1 MEYTDIHS
9 HVLPGVDDGAA
20 DITETLAMLKEAYG
34 QGIRTIFATPHY
46 IPGRKKKS
54 AEELR
59 RIHAEVCE
67 AAKENMPD
75 LKIFLGNEIYC
86 KEGVLNS
93 ILEGRALTLADTK
106 YVLLEFS
113 TSISYKELFGYI
125 KAISGKHYRPIIAHA
140 ERYGC
145 LYRKEELIR
154 ELIDA
159 GAYIQ
164 MNTESLPGGSFNRQA
179 AYCRS
184 LLEKGY
190 VHFLGTDC
198 HDMQMRKPQMQT
210 DLSKIKYARYEEQIK
225 KIMLHNVDCLY
236 RRDHRVK

>member
-1 MEYTDIHS
+1 MNYTDIHS
-9 HVLPGVDDGAA
+9 HILPGVDDGAA
-20 DITETLAMLKEAYG
+20 DIEETMSMLKMAYE
-34 QGIRTIFATPHY
+34 QGVRTIIATPHY
-46 IPGRKKKS
+46 IPGKKKKS
-54 AEELR
+54 ADELR
-59 RIHAEVCE
+59 QIHAQVCE
-67 AAKENMPD
+67 TAKESMPD
-75 LKIFLGNEIYC
+75 LKILLGNEIYC
-86 KEGVLNS
+86 REGVLRS
-93 ILEGRALTLADTK
+93 ITEGRTLTLADTD

-113 TSISYKELFGYI
+113 TKISYKDLFGYV
-125 KAISGKHYRPIIAHA
+125 KAISGKHYRPIIAHV

-154 ELIDA
+154 ELIGA

-210 DLSKIKYARYEEQIK
+210 DLSKIKYPRYEEQLN
-225 KIMLHNVDCLY
+225 KIMLHNVECLLAN
-236 RRDHRVK
+236 KWI

>member
-1 MEYTDIHS
+1 MAETAFEKF
-9 HVLPGVDDGAA
+9 LPVTLEKGEEQTTAMMIVVD
-20 DITETLAMLKEAYG
+20 TSSSM
-34 QGIRTIFATPHY
+34 QG
-46 IPGRKKKS
+46 
-54 AEELR
+54 
-59 RIHAEVCE
+59 
-67 AAKENMPD
+67 
-75 LKIFLGNEIYC
+75 
-86 KEGVLNS
+86 LNHQMA
-93 ILEGRALTLADTK
+93 IQGTMQCIETLADTD

-113 TSISYKELFGYI
+113 TRISYKDLFGYV

-145 LYRKEELIR
+145 LYRKEELIK
-154 ELIDA
+154 ELIGA

-198 HDMQMRKPQMQT
+198 HDTQMRKPQMQT
-210 DLSKIKYARYEEQIK
+210 DLSKIKYARYDEQIN
-225 KIMLHNVDCLY
+225 KIMLHNIDCLLAN
-236 RRDHRVK
+236 KWI